1 MADNK
6 LITIIELIALLNK
19 LDEQSQREVLIYTR
33 GIATMDER
41 NRQEKKGA

>member
-19 LDEQSQREVLIYTR
+19 LDEQSQREVLIYAR

-41 NRQEKKGA
+41 YRQKKGA